1 MTAPLPIVMPTREDK
16 TMTDT
21 TAAQFD
27 FRKRVAYDADAK
39 RRFHRE
45 ARCRLL
51 DLAAAL
57 GLAPDEYDL
66 RRNDGGIAVSGEA
79 TLHAARLYVQ
89 VSQPATRA
97 DTGILF
103 RSCEGR
109 RDYTGGRN
117 NFASLDLLHR
127 PADLAA
133 LIRRH
138 SLPR

>member
-1 MTAPLPIVMPTREDK
+1 MSQTLSSAL
-16 TMTDT
+16 
-21 TAAQFD
+21 FD
-27 FRKRVAYDADAK
+27 LRKPVAYDAEAK

-45 ARCRLL
+45 ARRRLI

-57 GLAPDEYDL
+57 GFEPGDYDL
-66 RRNDGGIAVSGEA
+66 RSNAGGIAVSGEA
-79 TLHAARLYVQ
+79 TIHGDRLYVQ

-97 DTGILF
+97 DTGVLF
-103 RSCEGR
+103 RTCEGR

-127 PADLAA
+127 PDELAA

-138 SLPR
+138 CRART

>member
-1 MTAPLPIVMPTREDK
+1 MPNTL
-16 TMTDT
+16 
-21 TAAQFD
+21 AAQFD
-27 FRKRVAYDADAK
+27 FRKHVAYDSDAK

-51 DLAAAL
+51 DLAGAL
-57 GLAPDEYDL
+57 GFEPAAYDL
-66 RRNDGGIAVSGEA
+66 RSNAGGIAVSGEV
-79 TLHAARLYVQ
+79 TLHADRLYVQ
-89 VSQPATRA
+89 VSQPATRS

-127 PADLAA
+127 PEEIAA

-138 SLPR
+138 VAP